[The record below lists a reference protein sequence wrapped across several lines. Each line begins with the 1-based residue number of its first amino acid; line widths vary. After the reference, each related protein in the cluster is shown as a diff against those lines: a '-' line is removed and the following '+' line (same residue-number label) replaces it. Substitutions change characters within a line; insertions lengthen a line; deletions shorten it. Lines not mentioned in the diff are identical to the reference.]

1 MWNPVEKCLRI
12 EGKHQDWMMKQTWE
26 EHKIARGQ
34 HTGLGPGPSIQKCT

>member
-26 EHKIARGQ
+26 DKIATGQ
-34 HTGLGPGPSIQKCT
+34 NTGLGPGPSIQKCT